1 MIPSARR
8 ELLASVALLVAFVA
22 ALLLAWL
29 LPPLAV
35 IVVWPILL
43 VVPGWVAISA
53 IPSRIDAAGRLG
65 LAIVLT
71 VAVSTHLV
79 HWLSHLAGGYS
90 RGVVFAVAGLLGLAV
105 PVAVRLGV
113 RAPTAR
119 AMRAAAPA
127 LTVAILAAAFVAV
140 VLAVGIWRTTP
151 TGVSS
156 GGSNWSDLG
165 VHLSIAETLNSGG
178 NFPPDVPYF
187 SGVPLVYHWFADFHA
202 AILAEAAGLF
212 SVPVMVVQSAVLS
225 ASVALLAFSLARRL
239 LRDRSAVRAALIAA
253 VLVVFAGG
261 LGWIRLIG
269 DMTVDPL
276 AANAPGGAGDFE
288 YLVSHNS
295 YDNQWLTGWPYF
307 RIPSVMGTGL
317 LAHRA
322 TTAGLPMLIGAVLLL
337 VAGLPTRRLRDVG
350 WRDRPWLIGAAGLLG
365 ALLAPFHF
373 FLFPIFPLLALA
385 WVVAGR
391 RLIDPSAPRNALVLL
406 GPYLVAAPFVLA
418 PALQAAGSGWLRAV
432 AGWASAPIADGPAA
446 VAFFYITNLGIPF
459 ALAIVALVL
468 PRVPHRAF
476 LATWVIGLFLVPNV
490 VQVSVVDF
498 DMNKYF
504 QAMWVAV
511 GLLAAWLI
519 RRWHILAIAVV
530 LLLSLPSPLL
540 VASWTATSNLEVLS
554 KADLDAARWVSTNTP
569 PDAVFVTDGWVNSL
583 TDAAGRRRLTT
594 FGAYVANL
602 GYSPDERI
610 ADVAQIYC
618 GGDPDHSAE
627 LMREYG
633 ATYLIDAGRPQP
645 CDAPVDFGTTDAFE
659 LVYDAGTRIWR
670 LADPE
675 AAHP

>member
-29 LPPLAV
+29 LPPLTV

-90 RGVVFAVAGLLGLAV
+90 RGAVFAVAGLLGLAV

-202 AILAEAAGLF
+202 AILAEAAGFF
-212 SVPVMVVQSAVLS
+212 SVPVMVVQSAVLA

-276 AANAPGGAGDFE
+276 AANAPGGAGDFA

-337 VAGLPTRRLRDVG
+337 VAGLPTRRQRDEG

-418 PALQAAGSGWLRAV
+418 PALQAAGSGWLRLV

-446 VAFFYITNLGIPF
+446 VAFFYVTNLGIPF

-468 PRVPHRAF
+468 PRVPHRSF

-519 RRWHILAIAVV
+519 RRWPIPAIAVV

-633 ATYLIDAGRPQP
+633 ATYLIDAGRPHP